1 MSKNDYNSTPLSTK
15 LVPKLRFPEFMKSD
29 EWDEK
34 SIVSIGEVITG
45 NTPSKEDEHNWGGD
59 FVWITAQDFKNKY
72 ITTST
77 LKLTKQGKDKSRVIP
92 ENSVLVTCIASIGLN
107 GINKVQCATNQQINA
122 VVCNAEN
129 YFEFIY
135 YAITYNNN
143 RLKNLAG
150 QTAVPII
157 NKSVFENFTVAIP
170 KDQNEQQKIADC
182 LSSLDDLIT
191 AENQILE
198 TLKAHK
204 KGLMQ
209 NLFPAEGEAV
219 PKLRFKEFENSGEWV
234 EDVLGGQDIGVF
246 INEKISTD
254 EIQLESYV
262 STENLLPDYGGKT
275 IASKLPSTGS
285 VTRFKQEDI
294 LLSNIRPYLKKVW
307 FANIDGGASNDVIV
321 IRAGS
326 NIEPT
331 FLSFILK
338 NDDFI
343 NYIMKGAEG
352 VKMPRGDK
360 ELIKE
365 YPVSFPKKTEQLK
378 IASCLSSL
386 DEQIV
391 MQNQKIEAYR
401 LHKKGL
407 MQNLFPNF
415 NGAN

>member
-1 MSKNDYNSTPLSTK
+1 
-15 LVPKLRFPEFMKSD
+15 MKSD
-29 EWDEK
+29 EWDAK

-45 NTPSKEDEHNWGGD
+45 NTPSKEDEQNWGGD

-170 KDQNEQQKIADC
+170 KDQKEQQKIADC

-191 AENQILE
+191 AENQKLE

-209 NLFPAEGEAV
+209 NLFPVEGEKV
-219 PKLRFKEFENSGEWV
+219 PKLRFKEFENSGEW
-234 EDVLGGQDIGVF
+234 DNAIIGA
-246 INEKISTD
+246 IAH
-254 EIQLESYV
+254 V
-262 STENLLPDYGGKT
+262 STGGTPDSTNPEYWNGDIPWMNSGELNNKRIYSVSNFITLKGLNESSTKLIPPYCVLIGLAGQGKT
-275 IASKLPSTGS
+275 RGTA
-285 VTRFKQEDI
+285 
-294 LLSNIRPYLKKVW
+294 
-307 FANIDGGASNDVIV
+307 A
-321 IRAGS
+321 
-326 NIEPT
+326 
-331 FLSFILK
+331 
-338 NDDFI
+338 I
-343 NYIMKGAEG
+343 NYI
-352 VKMPRGDK
+352 
-360 ELIKE
+360 ELCTNQSIAAIHPNKDIFYSE
-365 YPVSFPKKTEQLK
+365 FMYHKIDSLYEQLRALSAGDGGRGGLNLQIIK
-378 IASCLSSL
+378 AIELQLPTIEEQQKVADCLSSL
-386 DEQIV
+386 DENITVQS
-391 MQNQKIEAYR
+391 QKIEELK

-415 NGAN
+415 NGENI

>member
-1 MSKNDYNSTPLSTK
+1 
-15 LVPKLRFPEFMKSD
+15 MKSD
-29 EWDEK
+29 EWDAK

-45 NTPSKEDEHNWGGD
+45 NTPSKEDEQNWGGD

-170 KDQNEQQKIADC
+170 KDQKEQQKIADC

-191 AENQILE
+191 AENQKLE

-209 NLFPAEGEAV
+209 NLFPAEGEKI
-219 PKLRFKEFENSGEWV
+219 PQLRFKEFENSGEW
-234 EDVLGGQDIGVF
+234 DNAIIGA
-246 INEKISTD
+246 IAH
-254 EIQLESYV
+254 V
-262 STENLLPDYGGKT
+262 STGGTPDSTNPEYWNGDIPWMNSGELNNKRIYSVSNFITLKGLNESSTKLIPPYCVLIGLAGQGKT
-275 IASKLPSTGS
+275 RGTA
-285 VTRFKQEDI
+285 
-294 LLSNIRPYLKKVW
+294 
-307 FANIDGGASNDVIV
+307 A
-321 IRAGS
+321 
-326 NIEPT
+326 
-331 FLSFILK
+331 
-338 NDDFI
+338 I
-343 NYIMKGAEG
+343 NYI
-352 VKMPRGDK
+352 
-360 ELIKE
+360 ELCTNQSIAAIHPNKDIFYSE
-365 YPVSFPKKTEQLK
+365 FMYHKIDSLYEQLRALSAGDGGRGGLNLQIIK
-378 IASCLSSL
+378 AIELQLPTIEEQQKVADCLSSL
-386 DEQIV
+386 DEQIET
-391 MQNQKIEAYR
+391 QNQKIETLK

-407 MQNLFPNF
+407 MQGLFPNV
-415 NGAN
+415 NEVSLPNSLSLESVRN